1 PLHFFGTAG
10 RFFSV
15 WTMAHLVTPV
25 DIPGLVKDFQKI
37 VVDLKESDKIN
48 RSLSYAHR
56 VADVIQ
62 RRCGDAAMR
71 HIPGQDFEEHK
82 KNRNRQLRDLDN
94 ENRQLRQ
101 LYEDSQWTLHLVMEA
116 HRRLMEATF
125 GKDNDFAESGRQSE
139 DEVENLKQE
148 FYVNAVRMAKAVHD
162 VFEHEKKMSGKIQ
175 KRMEELRV
183 ENDILRCILDS
194 ESGADI
200 QSIYDRLENKT
211 PKHSPRSS
219 RDDSNQSPHGFEN
232 SISQDQEATPRKK
245 TSVIFNPNV

>member
-1 PLHFFGTAG
+1 
-10 RFFSV
+10 
-15 WTMAHLVTPV
+15 MAHLITPV
-25 DIPGLVKDFQKI
+25 DIPGIVKDFQKI

-62 RRCGDAAMR
+62 RRCGDAAVR
-71 HIPGQDFEEHK
+71 HIPGQDIEEHK

-125 GKDNDFAESGRQSE
+125 GKDNDLASTRKQNEE
-139 DEVENLKQE
+139 EEENTKQE
-148 FYVNAVRMAKAVHD
+148 FYVNAARMTKAVHD
-162 VFEHEKKMSGKIQ
+162 IFEHEKEMSDKIQ
-175 KRMEELRV
+175 KRVEELRV

-219 RDDSNQSPHGFEN
+219 QDDFGRYAHGDGASRDRDE
-232 SISQDQEATPRKK
+232 EATPRKK
-245 TSVIFNPNV
+245 ASVILNPSNGDVEDRTGIF

>member
-1 PLHFFGTAG
+1 
-10 RFFSV
+10 
-15 WTMAHLVTPV
+15 MAHLITPV
-25 DIPGLVKDFQKI
+25 DIPGIVKDFQKI
-37 VVDLKESDKIN
+37 VVDLKESEKIN

-62 RRCGDAAMR
+62 RRCGDTAMR
-71 HIPGQDFEEHK
+71 HVPGQDFEEHK
-82 KNRNRQLRDLDN
+82 KSRNRQLRDLDN

-125 GKDNDFAESGRQSE
+125 GKDNDLAASRRRSE
-139 DEVENLKQE
+139 EEVENIKQE
-148 FYVNAVRMAKAVHD
+148 FYFNAARMTKAVHD
-162 VFEHEKKMSGKIQ
+162 VFEHEKAMSGKIH

-194 ESGADI
+194 EAGADI

-211 PKHSPRSS
+211 PKHSPRCSH
-219 RDDSNQSPHGFEN
+219 DDSNESPCDHEN
-232 SISQDQEATPRKK
+232 SVDRDEEATPRKK
-245 TSVIFNPNV
+245 VSVVLNPNAN